1 MLCPPPLAN
10 TSVIFKMEKL
20 GERRATKLPLKILAD
35 TTTLVF
41 SAILGK
47 KIDIGR
53 K

>member
-1 MLCPPPLAN
+1 MLCPPLAN

-20 GERRATKLPLKILAD
+20 GDTTATKLPLKILAD
-35 TTTLVF
+35 TTTWMF

-53 K
+53 KQ